1 MEFTK
6 TFNQLKQ
13 VFSLN
18 SEFIP
23 ISDSNIH
30 IRIMKFTS
38 TSSLVLPSN
47 GIDEQAYFH
56 QAIATNDGAIPE
68 NKTFS
73 YPVFVS
79 NSNNKH
85 RKAIILLHGLNE
97 RSWLKYLPWA
107 YYLAVSTNRPV
118 ILFPISFHMN
128 RSPENWANP
137 RAMMPLLSKRQVSGN
152 PEMLT
157 FANVALSQRL
167 SDDPL
172 RFFAS
177 GKQSAE
183 DIVQLLEIIK
193 NGEYSLLEKDSQV
206 DFFSYSIGAFL
217 SQILFLAKPKGLLTN
232 SRLFM
237 FCGGAH
243 FSEMFGTS
251 RLIMDSYAYASLR
264 KYYLNEF
271 LKELKIRT
279 PFSVYIQKSELGEA
293 FLAMLS
299 PETNKEFRESRLLS
313 LRRQIRIVSLKSDKV
328 IPSNFIQSTFA
339 RVRNRVEGIVKEL
352 DFPFDYSHEIPF
364 PILGNNNSY
373 LVDKAFNDVFTPAV
387 EFLR

>member
-13 VFSLN
+13 LFSLN
-18 SEFIP
+18 NEFIP

-47 GIDEQAYFH
+47 GIVEQAYFH

-73 YPVFVS
+73 YPVFVPS
-79 NSNNKH
+79 SNNKH
-85 RKAIILLHGLNE
+85 GKAIILLHGLNE

-107 YYLAVSTNRPV
+107 YYLAVNTNRPV

-128 RSPENWANP
+128 RSPESWANP
-137 RAMMPLLSKRQVSGN
+137 RAMMPLLSKRQVSRN

-193 NGEYSLLEKDSQV
+193 NGEYPLLEKNSQV

-217 SQILFLAKPKGLLTN
+217 SQVLFLANPKGLLTN

-251 RLIMDSYAYASLR
+251 RLIMDSCAYASLR
-264 KYYLNEF
+264 KYYLNDF
-271 LKELKIRT
+271 LAELKIRT
-279 PFSVYIQKSELGEA
+279 PFSVYIKKSELGEA

-299 PETNKEFRESRLLS
+299 PETNKEFRESRFQSLS
-313 LRRQIRIVSLKSDKV
+313 KQIRIVSLKSDKV
-328 IPSNFIQSTFA
+328 IPSNFIQSTLA
-339 RVRNRVEGIVKEL
+339 KVRSRVEGIVKEL

>member
-13 VFSLN
+13 VFSQN

-47 GIDEQAYFH
+47 GIEEQAYFH

-73 YPVFVS
+73 YPVFVP

-85 RKAIILLHGLNE
+85 GKAIILLHGLNE

-193 NGEYSLLEKDSQV
+193 NGEYPLLEKNSQV

-217 SQILFLAKPKGLLTN
+217 SQILFLANPKGLLTN

-264 KYYLNEF
+264 KYYLNDF
-271 LKELKIRT
+271 LEELKIRT